1 MRGKAGLRRVLATL
15 PFAAILVALPL
26 AALASPAP
34 GAASEGSSRVA
45 QAATPTP
52 TSRPSGCTVHAD
64 KVAGPSIVGLG
75 GTVGVT
81 LTVRATCTYQPPPI
95 HIVLV
100 VEATDAMQGDTFRET
115 RAGLEELVRRLN
127 LKNNPAVRVAVLR
140 FNTRSVRLCG
150 LTNDEARVQ
159 SCIRRAQG
167 SGNADVAAGL
177 RGGQK
182 EMIAGRR
189 LTQEDPYSI
198 NEVLILVAKDVADE
212 QQCRSALSQARNLKS
227 QGILLITV
235 CADDRC
241 RPRCLLEMA
250 SSPRYVFT
258 LENIDHVYHV
268 LDRIRRDL
276 FNFTLRQI
284 IVHDVLAP
292 DMEFETGSDLPP
304 AVTPIAPGELKW
316 VQNYIP
322 RDGVTLT
329 YVLRPT
335 RLGRQP
341 TSLEASVVWT
351 DNQNR
356 GSRTLFPTTEV
367 EVRVPTPT
375 ATATPTVTP
384 SPTRTAVPTRRPTA
398 TPTEP
403 AEIPRYLPA
412 LLRNAEPVTRP

>member
-1 MRGKAGLRRVLATL
+1 MRRKPGLHGILGTLSLAATL
-15 PFAAILVALPL
+15 LALPL

-34 GAASEGSSRVA
+34 GAAADHGSSVA
-45 QAATPTP
+45 QAATPTA
-52 TSRPSGCTVHAD
+52 TSRPSGCTVHTD
-64 KVAGPSIVGLG
+64 KVAGPPVVGLG
-75 GTVGVT
+75 DTVGVT
-81 LTVRATCTYQPPPI
+81 LTVRATCTYQPPPF

-100 VEATDAMQGDTFRET
+100 VEATDAMQGDTLRKT
-115 RAGLEELVRRLN
+115 KAGLEELVKRLN
-127 LKNNPAVRVAVLR
+127 LKNNPAMRVAVLR
-140 FNTRSVRLCG
+140 FNTRSTRLCG

-189 LTQEDPYSI
+189 LTKEDPYSI

-212 QQCRSALSQARNLKS
+212 QQCRSTLSQARNLKS

-235 CADDRC
+235 CADDHC

-258 LENIDHVYHV
+258 LENIEHVYQV
-268 LDRIRRDL
+268 FDRIRRDL
-276 FNFTLRQI
+276 INITLRQI
-284 IVHDVLAP
+284 TVHDTLAP
-292 DMEFETGSDLPP
+292 DMEFEAGSDLPP
-304 AVTPIAPGELKW
+304 AATPIAPGELKW

-322 RDGVTLT
+322 KDGVTLT
-329 YVLRPT
+329 YALRPT

-341 TSLEASVVWT
+341 TSIEAAVVWT

-356 GSRTLFPTTEV
+356 GGRTLFPTTEV

-403 AEIPRYLPA
+403 PELPRYLPA
-412 LLRNAEPVTRP
+412 LLRSAEGGRLR